1 MSILSNLGA
10 RPLATSL
17 PPATTQAGG
26 AAASAQ
32 AASASGK
39 TAARLPVVESVAA
52 TPDNVTISR
61 QGLAARADQNGN
73 RTLDVAQQFLSAVA
87 QKLFGGAADGATVS
101 YDSASLST
109 SEQAGASISHSE
121 DASGSTDTAA
131 LGLSESAHFTG
142 KGTIT
147 TADGHT
153 VQFEIDVQYEAD
165 IYASSSTHSGPAA
178 TQAGAATPS
187 AAAAPSPAAS
197 STPLDPSAGQAA
209 LSAPDALALTGTQLP
224 AIKFPG
230 SLADLFDL
238 LGRALQQ
245 PGPAN
250 PSRADN
256 GADGNL
262 TLRLQRLVNSAALL
276 APRAPSGTPARA
288 LQDSLAAAQGDTA
301 AAGAPSTA
309 AAASSASAQSPAE
322 AAPAADTSAADAG
335 APAAADRSKALAS
348 SYGTPPA
355 SSELASA

>member
-10 RPLATSL
+10 RPITASL

-26 AAASAQ
+26 AAAGAQ

-52 TPDNVTISR
+52 APDNVTISR

-87 QKLFGGAADGATVS
+87 QKLFGAAADGATVS
-101 YDSASLST
+101 YDAASLST
-109 SEQAGASISHSE
+109 SEEAGASISHSE
-121 DASGSTDTAA
+121 DANGITDTAA

-178 TQAGAATPS
+178 AP
-187 AAAAPSPAAS
+187 AAAATQSAAPSSAPAAS
-197 STPLDPSAGQAA
+197 SQAA

-245 PGPAN
+245 PGPPN

-288 LQDSLAAAQGDTA
+288 LQDSLAAAKGTA
-301 AAGAPSTA
+301 DAASTA
-309 AAASSASAQSPAE
+309 AAAAASAASAD
-322 AAPAADTSAADAG
+322 AAANADASATDASAPAGSAT
-335 APAAADRSKALAS
+335 DRSKALAN